1 MSDRE
6 KTVRSFSVAALALA
20 LLKER
25 EMYGY
30 EIIIELEKRSNRVF
44 QLKEGTLYPV
54 LHTLEKERC
63 VTARDAK
70 TPGGRLRRYY
80 RLTEKGLRVLE
91 EKKSEWKGFSDAV
104 TAILAGAEG
113 GWDEDRRV
121 AV

>member
-70 TPGGRLRRYY
+70 TPGGRLR
-80 RLTEKGLRVLE
+80 LRP
-91 EKKSEWKGFSDAV
+91 
-104 TAILAGAEG
+104 
-113 GWDEDRRV
+113 
-121 AV
+121 